1 MAYVYLILLGS
12 IWGASYLFIKVGGET
27 VPPLTLVLS
36 RTAIASVV
44 LYFVLRVKGETLP
57 RWNAPVWKW
66 FVLMGVINTVVPY
79 TLITWGEL
87 YISSGLAAI
96 LIATLPIFTVLLAHW
111 LTHDEKITPRKL
123 LGVFAGFVGVVILF
137 LPDLVQGQQLFLVGG
152 LAVLGAA
159 LCYALAGI
167 YARKTLKGVSP
178 ITSAFGQMLTATVM
192 ILPASLLVDRPW
204 TVSPTPASIG
214 SILMLG
220 VVGSGFAYILFY
232 RLIAQ
237 LGATRTSLVTYVSPI
252 VALILGAVI
261 LQEPLH
267 WTMLVGL
274 GLVIAGVGLVTN
286 LQSGFGKEQSATVKQ
301 AKIGREPG

>member
-1 MAYVYLILLGS
+1 MAYFYLILLGS
-12 IWGASYLFIKVGGET
+12 IWGASYLFIKVGGEV
-27 VPPLTLVLS
+27 VPPLTLVFS

-44 LYFVLRVKGETLP
+44 LFVTLRVKGERVP
-57 RWNAPVWKW
+57 RWNDAIWKW

-123 LGVFAGFVGVVILF
+123 LGVMAGFVGVVILF
-137 LPDLVQGQQLFLVGG
+137 LPDLAQGQELFLAGG
-152 LAVLGAA
+152 IAVLGAA
-159 LCYALAGI
+159 LSYAIAGI

-178 ITSAFGQMLTATVM
+178 ISSAFGQMLTAAVM
-192 ILPASLLVDRPW
+192 ILPASLLVERPW
-204 TVSPTPASIG
+204 TISPTPASIF

-220 VVGSGFAYILFY
+220 VVGSGFAYILLY
-232 RLIAQ
+232 WLIAQ
-237 LGATRTSLVTYVSPI
+237 VGATRTSLVTYVSPI

-267 WTMLVGL
+267 WTMVVGL
-274 GLVIAGVGLVTN
+274 GLIIGGVGLVTN
-286 LQSGFGKEQSATVKQ
+286 LQLSFGKEQGVAVEK
-301 AKIGREPG
+301 ANM

>member
-1 MAYVYLILLGS
+1 MAYFYLILLGS
-12 IWGASYLFIKVGGET
+12 IWGASYLFIKVGGEV
-27 VPPLTLVLS
+27 VPPLTLVFS

-44 LYFVLRVKGETLP
+44 LFVTLRVKGERVP
-57 RWNAPVWKW
+57 RWNDAIWKW

-123 LGVFAGFVGVVILF
+123 LGVMAGFVGVVILF
-137 LPDLVQGQQLFLVGG
+137 LPDLAQGQELFLAGG
-152 LAVLGAA
+152 IAVLGAA
-159 LCYALAGI
+159 LSYAIAGI

-178 ITSAFGQMLTATVM
+178 ISSAFGQMLTAAVM
-192 ILPASLLVDRPW
+192 ILPASLLVERPW
-204 TVSPTPASIG
+204 TISPTPASIF

-232 RLIAQ
+232 WLIAQ
-237 LGATRTSLVTYVSPI
+237 VGATRTSLVTYVSPI

-267 WTMLVGL
+267 WTMVVGL
-274 GLVIAGVGLVTN
+274 GLIIGGVGLVTN
-286 LQSGFGKEQSATVKQ
+286 LQLSFGKEQGVAVEK
-301 AKIGREPG
+301 ANM

>member
-1 MAYVYLILLGS
+1 MAYFYLILLGS
-12 IWGASYLFIKVGGET
+12 IWGASYLFIKVGGEV
-27 VPPLTLVLS
+27 VPPLTLVFS

-44 LYFVLRVKGETLP
+44 LFVTLRVKGERVP
-57 RWNAPVWKW
+57 RWNDAIWKW

-123 LGVFAGFVGVVILF
+123 LGVMAGFVGVVILF
-137 LPDLVQGQQLFLVGG
+137 LPDLAQGQKLFLAGG
-152 LAVLGAA
+152 IAVLGAA
-159 LCYALAGI
+159 LSYAIAGI

-178 ITSAFGQMLTATVM
+178 ISSAFGQMLTAAVM
-192 ILPASLLVDRPW
+192 ILPASLLVERPW
-204 TVSPTPASIG
+204 TISPTPASIF

-232 RLIAQ
+232 WLIAQ
-237 LGATRTSLVTYVSPI
+237 VGATRTSLVTYVSPI

-267 WTMLVGL
+267 WTMVVGL
-274 GLVIAGVGLVTN
+274 GLIIGGVGLVTN
-286 LQSGFGKEQSATVKQ
+286 LQLSFGKEQGVAVEK
-301 AKIGREPG
+301 ANM

>member
-1 MAYVYLILLGS
+1 MAYFYLILLGS
-12 IWGASYLFIKVGGET
+12 IWGASYLFIKVGGEV
-27 VPPLTLVLS
+27 VPPLTLVFS

-44 LYFVLRVKGETLP
+44 LFVTLRVKGERVP
-57 RWNAPVWKW
+57 RWNDAIWKW

-123 LGVFAGFVGVVILF
+123 LGVMAGFVGVVILF
-137 LPDLVQGQQLFLVGG
+137 LLDLAQGQELFLAGG
-152 LAVLGAA
+152 IAVLGAA
-159 LCYALAGI
+159 LSYAIAGI

-178 ITSAFGQMLTATVM
+178 ISSAFGQMLTAAVM
-192 ILPASLLVDRPW
+192 ILPASLLVERPW
-204 TVSPTPASIG
+204 TISPTPASIF

-232 RLIAQ
+232 WLIAQ
-237 LGATRTSLVTYVSPI
+237 VGATRTSLVTYVSPI

-267 WTMLVGL
+267 WTMVVGL
-274 GLVIAGVGLVTN
+274 GLIIGGVGLVTN
-286 LQSGFGKEQSATVKQ
+286 LQLSFGKEQGVAVEK
-301 AKIGREPG
+301 ANM

>member
-1 MAYVYLILLGS
+1 MAYFYLILLGS
-12 IWGASYLFIKVGGET
+12 IWGASYLFIKVGGEV
-27 VPPLTLVLS
+27 VPPLTLVFS

-44 LYFVLRVKGETLP
+44 LFVTLRVKGERLP
-57 RWNAPVWKW
+57 RWNDAIWKW

-123 LGVFAGFVGVVILF
+123 LGVMAGFVGVVILF
-137 LPDLVQGQQLFLVGG
+137 LPDLAQGQELFLAGG
-152 LAVLGAA
+152 VAVLGAA
-159 LCYALAGI
+159 LSYAIAGI

-178 ITSAFGQMLTATVM
+178 ISSAFGQMLTAAVM
-192 ILPASLLVDRPW
+192 ILPASLLVERPW
-204 TVSPTPASIG
+204 TISPTPASIF

-232 RLIAQ
+232 WLIAQ
-237 LGATRTSLVTYVSPI
+237 VGATRTSLVTYVSPI

-267 WTMLVGL
+267 WTMVVGL
-274 GLVIAGVGLVTN
+274 GLIIGGVGLVTN
-286 LQSGFGKEQSATVKQ
+286 LQLSFGKEQGVAVEKVNM
-301 AKIGREPG
+301 